1 MVSISGSPAATSEPK
16 ASIRMMSV
24 TGHEISSDFIIA
36 LRLASLKSDHMP
48 EAPVRLTCTSSV
60 PASFSFPLS
69 ASAAAT
75 ISVVVPFAPALTIA
89 VWPSCEI
96 ENPASGSATVATRE
110 SSRRMT
116 AARSTVAVNAG
127 SPTFAEGEW
136 TTTIRAALDW
146 PPKFW
151 SISSRACT
159 DCEPEA
165 SQPAPE
171 RACSTRGA
179 NTPRPTAS
187 TSHATRTAR
196 KWSAVQAP
204 RRPIGPTAVIWG
216 TPASRGRRAR
226 RRARRGTTPR
236 RRRATG

>member
-48 EAPVRLTCTSSV
+48 EAPVRFTCTSSV
-60 PASFSFPLS
+60 PASCSFPFS
-69 ASAAAT
+69 SSAAAT

-96 ENPASGSATVATRE
+96 EKPSCGRATDATRE
-110 SSRRMT
+110 SSFRM
-116 AARSTVAVNAG
+116 AATLSTVAVKPG

-146 PPKFW
+146 PPKFS
-151 SISSRACT
+151 SISV
-159 DCEPEA
+159 
-165 SQPAPE
+165 
-171 RACSTRGA
+171 
-179 NTPRPTAS
+179 
-187 TSHATRTAR
+187 AR
-196 KWSAVQAP
+196 LH
-204 RRPIGPTAVIWG
+204 RL
-216 TPASRGRRAR
+216 
-226 RRARRGTTPR
+226 
-236 RRRATG
+236 